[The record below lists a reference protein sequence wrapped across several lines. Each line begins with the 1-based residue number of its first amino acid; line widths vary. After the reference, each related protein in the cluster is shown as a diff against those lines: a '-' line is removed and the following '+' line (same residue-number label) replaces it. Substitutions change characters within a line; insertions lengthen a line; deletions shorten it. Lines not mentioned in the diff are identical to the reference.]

1 MKEADLS
8 KKMALLIRTRGGW
21 ARKIAGGPSQ
31 AGLPD
36 IIACYRGY
44 FIGLET
50 KLPGKENNVTVLQQK
65 TLDMMRDAHGI
76 TAVVTAVQQVGRL
89 LDRIDKAS
97 DG

>member
-1 MKEADLS
+1 MKESDLS

-36 IIACYRGY
+36 IIASYKGH

-50 KLPGKENNVTVLQQK
+50 KLPGKEKNVTVLQRK
-65 TLDMMRDAHGI
+65 TLDMMKAAGGI
-76 TAVVTAVQQVGRL
+76 TAVVTTVQQVGRI
-89 LDRIDKAS
+89 LDRIDKAY

>member
-31 AGLPD
+31 AGLSD
-36 IIACYRGY
+36 IMACYRGH
-44 FIGLET
+44 FISIET
-50 KLPGKENNVTVLQQK
+50 KLPGKERTVTVLQRK
-65 TLDMMRDAHGI
+65 TLDAVKAAGGI
-76 TAVVTAVQQVGRL
+76 GVVCTTAQQVGRL
-89 LDRIDKAS
+89 LDRIDKAY